1 MKRAG
6 VEMPYWKQSTFAET
20 LEAILRTW
28 SAEPLAS
35 IPRLDRSLV
44 HKSHDENVFVS
55 RLERVLEGEEDV
67 FAAQF
72 VLDSGHSFFFEHPLD
87 HVPGLMLIEA
97 GRQAATAASHLYYGV
112 PAGSVFILR
121 DLAVDFTAFAELD
134 QPVFVLSHVRERQVK
149 NGQLAGMFCQGAFF
163 QNEKQIGTMS
173 GRWMIMDRR
182 VAERMREVWRAAA
195 PAPPPAEQG

>member
-6 VEMPYWKQSTFAET
+6 AERPYWKETIFAET

-55 RLERVLEGEEDV
+55 RLQRVLEGEEDV

-72 VLDSGHSFFFEHPLD
+72 VLDPGHSFFFEHPLD
-87 HVPGLMLIEA
+87 HIPGLMLVEA

-121 DLAVDFTAFAELD
+121 DLAADFTVFAELD
-134 QPVFVLSHVRERQVK
+134 QPVFVLSHVCDREMR
-149 NGQLAGMFCQGAFF
+149 NDQLTGMFCKGAFI
-163 QNEKQIGTMS
+163 QNDKQIGTMS
-173 GRWMIMDRR
+173 GRWMIMDRL
-182 VAERMREVWRAAA
+182 VAERLREVWRAGAPAA
-195 PAPPPAEQG
+195 PAE